1 MDLTSLEQE
10 DRNTGWDA
18 DEETDEET
26 FTMLFIEF
34 YYTNGNFQDGTGLL
48 GGSKTSLDS

>member
-1 MDLTSLEQE
+1 MGFTWINGAMDLIRLEQE

-18 DEETDEET
+18 DEGI

-34 YYTNGNFQDGTGLL
+34 YSDF
-48 GGSKTSLDS
+48 